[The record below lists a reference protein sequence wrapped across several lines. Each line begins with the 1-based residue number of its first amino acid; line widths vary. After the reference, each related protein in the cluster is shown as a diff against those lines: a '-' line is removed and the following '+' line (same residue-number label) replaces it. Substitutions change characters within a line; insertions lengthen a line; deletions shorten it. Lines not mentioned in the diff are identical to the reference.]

1 MQYAKITDET
11 LSYPKPSEFRHV
23 PNWDRN
29 EPLLRRHGYMPLNG
43 EPEQREGYVA
53 TPASWHVVSQT
64 ETRIEPRREDPVTK
78 APFMEDVMEEDPET
92 HEMKKIGEQQVTREV
107 PVEFDTSYIQ
117 IDSYDYTEAPAP
129 SEPEQP
135 DTAERDAAEKA
146 IVQAILAAAT
156 QYNAVQDIASMQDI
170 TIPALKELARQKGMP
185 DAEFDALIT
194 KLTPYK
200 WQLEAVEDTT
210 WADCWQGLKS
220 RFAQWMQELA
230 TAE

>member
-1 MQYAKITDET
+1 MKYAKIVDNNLVYAT
-11 LSYPKPSEFRHV
+11 SAEFRGIPHWET
-23 PNWDRN
+23 NIAAI
-29 EPLLRRHGYMPLNG
+29 RRRGYMPLNG
-43 EPEQREGYVA
+43 EPEQREGYAA
-53 TPASWHVVSQT
+53 TPSSWHVVEQS
-64 ETRIEPRREDPVTK
+64 ETRVEPRRENPVTK

-92 HEMKKIGEQQVTREV
+92 HEMKKIGERQVTREV

-129 SEPEQP
+129 VEPDQP
-135 DTAERDAAEKA
+135 DTTERDAAEKA

-185 DAEFDALIT
+185 DTEFDALIT